1 MGGGGGLPC
10 SFPRPGRYCGAVL
23 APARRSSGG
32 GPERVDGNG
41 SGAEA
46 ARLTFFSLF
55 RRLSGAPAASGGG
68 STADEGE
75 GGVVGPTVRTATGIL
90 VPPAT
95 LRIIVEGGVHFSR
108 HCFLLSVRQSLPDLV
123 SQKSET
129 RMSASVL
136 KQDPNT

>member
-1 MGGGGGLPC
+1 MCVGGVGGGGLTLFL
-10 SFPRPGRYCGAVL
+10 SEAREILRAVL

-95 LRIIVEGGVHFSR
+95 LRIIVEGGSTLAAIAFSFCPSESAR
-108 HCFLLSVRQSLPDLV
+108 PCV
-123 SQKSET
+123 SKI
-129 RMSASVL
+129 
-136 KQDPNT
+136 

>member
-1 MGGGGGLPC
+1 M
-10 SFPRPGRYCGAVL
+10 L

-32 GPERVDGNG
+32 GPERVDGKG

-55 RRLSGAPAASGGG
+55 RRLSGAPAASDGG

-95 LRIIVEGGVHFSR
+95 LRIIVEGGSTLAAIAFSF
-108 HCFLLSVRQSLPDLV
+108 CPSVCQTLCL
-123 SQKSET
+123 KN
-129 RMSASVL
+129 L
-136 KQDPNT
+136 KQE